1 MSLAMSDY
9 DDPVLFGPAQ
19 LVTSSKLS
27 KNLGEY
33 LNKTEKR
40 PIFIQRDNNVEAV
53 LLNIDEYRALLLEE
67 RKVEDL
73 YDAVVAVRRLLESVK
88 NHTEFLDNQEV
99 MKSFGITE
107 EMLVEGE

>member
-1 MSLAMSDY
+1 MNTAM
-9 DDPVLFGPAQ
+9 DDPVLFGPSQ

-53 LLNIDEYRALLLEE
+53 LINIDEYRALLLEE
-67 RKVEDL
+67 KKVEEL
-73 YDAVVAVRRLLESVK
+73 YDVVVAIRRLMENKRHEAPL
-88 NHTEFLDNQEV
+88 LDNEDV
-99 MKSFGITE
+99 MSRFGITD
-107 EMLVEGE
+107 EMLEED